1 MREENYLYFANNGG
15 NDTDKDMAMFPA
27 STFRGAVSMSSATAE
42 FFFAPQDGTGTT
54 ANGVLLTFADVADA
68 TGSASSSGT
77 GNDHRGDGL
86 TRSANT
92 KLVMEKFAQLASAN
106 RKNTTNFTVI
116 KDLNT
121 LPTNEGAI
129 SSSGIEEVTAV
140 TITID

>member
-121 LPTNEGAI
+121 LPVNEGAI
-129 SSSGIEEVTAV
+129 SSSGISEVTAV
-140 TITID
+140 AITID

>member
-1 MREENYLYFANNGG
+1 MREENYLYFANAGG

-27 STFRGAVSMSSATAE
+27 STFRGAVTMSSTTVE

-54 ANGVLLTFADVADA
+54 ANGVLLTHADIASNATDGTSPYAD
-68 TGSASSSGT
+68 
-77 GNDHRGDGL
+77 DKHYV
-86 TRSANT
+86 
-92 KLVMEKFAQLASAN
+92 VMEKFANLASGN

-121 LPTNEGAI
+121 LPANEGAI

-140 TITID
+140 AITID

>member
-1 MREENYLYFANNGG
+1 MREENYLYFANDGG

-27 STFRGAVSMSSATAE
+27 STFRGAVSMSSTTAE

-86 TRSANT
+86 DRSANT

-129 SSSGIEEVTAV
+129 SSSGISEVTAV
-140 TITID
+140 AITID

>member
-1 MREENYLYFANNGG
+1 MREENYLYFANDGG

-27 STFRGAVSMSSATAE
+27 STFRGAVSMSSTTAE

-86 TRSANT
+86 DRSANT

>member
-1 MREENYLYFANNGG
+1 MREENYLYFANDGG

-27 STFRGAVSMSSATAE
+27 STFRGAVSMSSTTAE